1 MRMYLYSHSANKV
14 TFFCHVYYLAYLI
27 NRVLQQMKKT
37 ILSLAITSISTSSL
51 AAVDFETN
59 KRIEYATNTAI
70 AAQIKTLENDKRISG
85 VKNNVDHVGGIA
97 LKNKKAIASVVSQV
111 HDQNQQQD
119 LRIHANLKATS
130 SNRQSLIDLSK
141 TAVSAYKRSDHAIN
155 LASEAIIKA
164 DNNNIIA
171 TTADSK
177 ANESLY
183 KANRNT
189 EINTNQQKQIDATNT
204 KLNKVGEYVYK
215 NYVKKD
221 EVIKSVDF
229 KVNSKHDAKQ
239 YLEIGDNRLA
249 AANNKTKLKK
259 HDQRITKLESYHND
273 SMAELRSNA
282 FNIDTKVQA
291 HNTEIQNIAVSSTRN
306 TTAITQVESQ
316 VTENREDLDQMS
328 HALVGDKQTDEQI
341 QTKLAKLSKGNIV
354 DSVNNNHNL
363 INQHSAYHVQKN
375 QTQDKAIAKNSADI
389 ADLRSDF
396 ERQATQTNQAFA
408 AIAAM
413 NNIPLVTGTDFSM
426 GAGVGYYNS
435 ESAVSVGGNYNV
447 TENVTIKASIA
458 GNANNWQPIVGAG
471 VAVGW

>member
-1 MRMYLYSHSANKV
+1 
-14 TFFCHVYYLAYLI
+14 
-27 NRVLQQMKKT
+27 
-37 ILSLAITSISTSSL
+37 
-51 AAVDFETN
+51 
-59 KRIEYATNTAI
+59 
-70 AAQIKTLENDKRISG
+70 
-85 VKNNVDHVGGIA
+85 
-97 LKNKKAIASVVSQV
+97 
-111 HDQNQQQD
+111 
-119 LRIHANLKATS
+119 
-130 SNRQSLIDLSK
+130 
-141 TAVSAYKRSDHAIN
+141 
-155 LASEAIIKA
+155 
-164 DNNNIIA
+164 
-171 TTADSK
+171 
-177 ANESLY
+177 
-183 KANRNT
+183 
-189 EINTNQQKQIDATNT
+189 
-204 KLNKVGEYVYK
+204 
-215 NYVKKD
+215 
-221 EVIKSVDF
+221 
-229 KVNSKHDAKQ
+229 
-239 YLEIGDNRLA
+239 
-249 AANNKTKLKK
+249 
-259 HDQRITKLESYHND
+259 
-273 SMAELRSNA
+273 
-282 FNIDTKVQA
+282 
-291 HNTEIQNIAVSSTRN
+291 
-306 TTAITQVESQ
+306 
-316 VTENREDLDQMS
+316 MS